1 MYMAELA
8 CPLAQA
14 AGAIDLPRLSGQF
27 AETGDTEHIAFNLPV
42 AGQQLTGGDDLAQD
56 RS

>member
-27 AETGDTEHIAFNLPV
+27 AETGDTENIAFNLPV